1 MVFPFLPRFS
11 LSRRQ
16 HCRVYDE
23 NTLQWIR
30 GLEELRHR
38 CVKKARNHS
47 RAARRRK
54 GAGAVGLV
62 GRLTALGLSKRL
74 AHRLRKQA
82 QTQLDTQ
89 PDALGE
95 QPTVC
100 STRSMKR
107 ISKIAYHKGVVVVT
121 CPGCRNHHVIADN
134 LGWFS
139 DLEGKRNIEEIL
151 AAKGETVKR
160 IKDDAAIEIVA
171 EETIKA
177 GLQNREDHCG
187 AMTSAG
193 PFGEVERPRHHPFL
207 IGVSGGTAS
216 GKLISQSTVCA
227 KIMELLGQN
236 KVDHRQRKVAIVSQD
251 CFYRVLTPEQKT
263 KALKGQYNF
272 DHPDAFDTELMCQTL
287 KDIVEGRV
295 VEVPTYD
302 FVTHSRLQ
310 EKIRVY
316 PADVVLFEGIL
327 VFYTQEVRDMFHMK
341 LFVDTDSDVRLS
353 RRVLRDMKRGR
364 DLEQILTQYT
374 TFVKPAFEEFCLPLK
389 MHECCTLKIKVDLML
404 ASYPF
409 IKPDRLSLTL
419 SVTHTPPRPRRPQT
433 KKYADVIIPRGV
445 DNMVAINLIVQ
456 HIQDILNGDICKWQ
470 RGAVDGHDPGR
481 SLNRGVAEQGEMAA
495 GGMVTTTKRPLLE
508 PSTRPH

>member
-1 MVFPFLPRFS
+1 
-11 LSRRQ
+11 
-16 HCRVYDE
+16 
-23 NTLQWIR
+23 
-30 GLEELRHR
+30 
-38 CVKKARNHS
+38 
-47 RAARRRK
+47 
-54 GAGAVGLV
+54 
-62 GRLTALGLSKRL
+62 
-74 AHRLRKQA
+74 
-82 QTQLDTQ
+82 
-89 PDALGE
+89 
-95 QPTVC
+95 
-100 STRSMKR
+100 
-107 ISKIAYHKGVVVVT
+107 
-121 CPGCRNHHVIADN
+121 
-134 LGWFS
+134 
-139 DLEGKRNIEEIL
+139 
-151 AAKGETVKR
+151 
-160 IKDDAAIEIVA
+160 
-171 EETIKA
+171 
-177 GLQNREDHCG
+177 
-187 AMTSAG
+187 MTSAG

-216 GKLISQSTVCA
+216 GKSTVCA

-374 TFVKPAFEEFCLPLK
+374 TFVKPAFEEFCLP
-389 MHECCTLKIKVDLML
+389 
-404 ASYPF
+404 
-409 IKPDRLSLTL
+409 
-419 SVTHTPPRPRRPQT
+419 T